1 MYAALISHSS
11 DLQRLQAEGFVMEV
25 CDGWLIIHHIPYVN
39 AAREMKDG
47 TLLMPLSI
55 SGDHTIRPN
64 NHTANCVGEQACDI
78 KGKPLPSLVNTS
90 GQQVSVKGVRSNFFF
105 SCHAEKEEF
114 PPNGDYPDYYEKVK
128 HYFDTIAAPALYL
141 DPDAWNLINKP
152 LHTVAEDSPLRYM
165 DTNSSRAK
173 ITGLSNKFKGLKIG
187 IIGLGGTGSYL
198 LDLIAKTPVAEIHLF
213 DADVINTHNAFRA
226 PGAMSETDLSKAP
239 KKVDYYAQIYSN
251 MHKGIKP
258 QAVMVTSDNFADL
271 DTLDYV
277 FLSLD
282 VVSAK
287 KQIAGY
293 LIDKH
298 IPFID
303 SGMGINQNPDGKL
316 SGMLHVAIGTPD
328 HYQHLSQVMGSENA
342 EKDEYAT
349 DIQIAELNA
358 LAANLSVIQ
367 WKKMLGFYADISH
380 EVCSVYTINCNDI
393 DHYEDKET

>member
-11 DLQRLQAEGFVMEV
+11 DLQHLQAEGFVMEV

-39 AAREMKDG
+39 AAREMKGG
-47 TLLMPLSI
+47 TLIMPLCI

-64 NHTANCVGEQACDI
+64 NHTANWVGEQPCDI

-90 GQQVSVKGVRSNFFF
+90 GQQVSVKGLRSNFFF

-128 HYFDTIAAPALYL
+128 HYFDTIAAPAFCL
-141 DPDAWNLINKP
+141 DPEVWNLINKP
-152 LHTVAEDSPLRYM
+152 LHAVTEDSPLRYM
-165 DTNSSRAK
+165 DTNASRAK
-173 ITGLSNKFKGLKIG
+173 ITSLSYKFKELKIG

-226 PGAMSETDLSKAP
+226 PGAMSEADLSKAP

-258 QAVMVTSDNFADL
+258 HAVMVTSDNFSIL
-271 DTLDYV
+271 DTLDFV

-282 VVSAK
+282 SVSAK

-316 SGMLHVAIGTPD
+316 SGMLHVAIGTSD
-328 HYQHLSQVMGSENA
+328 CYQHLSQVMGSESA
-342 EKDEYAT
+342 ENDEYAS

-358 LAANLSVIQ
+358 LAANLSIIQ
-367 WKKMLGFYADISH
+367 WKKTLGFYADIRH
-380 EVCSVYTINCNDI
+380 EAYSVYTINSNDI
-393 DHYEDKET
+393 DHYEEKET